1 MMPLKRFGKRLVL
14 VAATFIVGACGT
26 AAKSPMDMGQ
36 MHHSTPDL
44 APPPCVM
51 MPTTGNG
58 FLNACTSA
66 QTGDPAKDYPY
77 FPSLAPGGVLP
88 PLQ

>member
-1 MMPLKRFGKRLVL
+1 MTTHVKTLVL
-14 VAATFIVGACGT
+14 VAAMLFLGACGT
-26 AAKSPMDMGQ
+26 AAKSPLDMGHTQ
-36 MHHSTPDL
+36 HMSNPDL
-44 APPPCVM
+44 LPPPCVM
-51 MPTTGNG
+51 SPKSGAD